1 MNTNTKTD
9 SVTIVDVSEVES
21 TRKKANNRRK
31 NIATTIRT
39 KDDIVSSFAK
49 KDDHRE
55 LSIKMPTPDAKT
67 KALATIVDTGQINFD
82 NLSEADKHELIA
94 IGNKLNVYDI
104 STVTNFGSELQRA
117 MNDTSK
123 ALLSSSRTSKVGP
136 KTEAILKE
144 MMSQISEIDI
154 SEIKSP
160 NSVEKFLRKIPIVKK
175 LFKSVERFMA
185 KYDSLETTVEKC
197 ENNLHAVNIKAKS
210 DNRLLQGQFDDTNEY
225 IAVLEKFIV
234 AGKNKSNELQIII
247 DEMEAN
253 ANQYTPIQISD
264 MKDFKHDLD
273 LRLTNMLTWRT
284 TFMQSLYRI
293 REIQKANISLSNN
306 VQQTI
311 DNMMPMLRHQL
322 SEAVALY
329 NLKQGI
335 QVVDTVQKGF
345 NDILANNADMTH
357 DAVVAVRQQTE
368 NTVVRME
375 TLRHTQERLLAT
387 MRDAQKVCE
396 EGAAKRREQE
406 NELAKM
412 NIEIETLASG
422 IDQKVISSRPSAK
435 SIEEKYI
442 N

>member
-136 KTEAILKE
+136 ETEAILKE

-185 KYDSLETTVEKC
+185 KYDALETTVEKC